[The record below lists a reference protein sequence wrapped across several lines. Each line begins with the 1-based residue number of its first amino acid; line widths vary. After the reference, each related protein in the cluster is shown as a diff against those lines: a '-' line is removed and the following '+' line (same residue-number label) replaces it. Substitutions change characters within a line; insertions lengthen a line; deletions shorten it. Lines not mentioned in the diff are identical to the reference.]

1 MGPLDL
7 HIENHWWAEQNLF
20 QMSNDF
26 GAQEN
31 VGSGKSKGRELRP
44 FFQRNLTIKG
54 KKEREKKEYK

>member
-1 MGPLDL
+1 
-7 HIENHWWAEQNLF
+7 
-20 QMSNDF
+20 MSNDF